1 MTTKPEYLLT
11 FQRDLLDS
19 VLMSYEELLRGRNSQ
34 GLILMGS
41 SGVGKTHGLDVLA
54 SNFLDWVQ
62 REPWAATA
70 GIQPISPVL
79 RYAADAKA
87 DANSML
93 THLLARLGKVVLKE
107 KRPGL
112 GKLEADFLQA
122 MHARR
127 VRLLILEEFHNAIL
141 KGTPQLRGQAA
152 RLLKNIWNMAP
163 EDSSLGWSK
172 PAPGRDDWRVIIVVS
187 GTEELLPVFDKDAE
201 LSSRFSTIV
210 RAQQLGFTPPAA
222 FKEFRGVLK
231 HMVAHEELTGWLVAN
246 DNDLAARIM
255 LACNGHLRL
264 LEKLLQ
270 RTATLWNKAGK
281 NRDLPPLALLAQ
293 AFPAI
298 NSSGA
303 TNPFELAP
311 EELQNRVASALR
323 QSNNQHK
330 DWS

>member
-1 MTTKPEYLLT
+1 MPST
-11 FQRDLLDS
+11 S
-19 VLMSYEELLRGRNSQ
+19 SSSAA
-34 GLILMGS
+34 GS
-41 SGVGKTHGLDVLA
+41 A
-54 SNFLDWVQ
+54 F
-62 REPWAATA
+62 ATA
-70 GIQPISPVL
+70 VGILSLKCFTMYGALFAAASRSCLIWISFGVL
-79 RYAADAKA
+79 
-87 DANSML
+87 SSL
-93 THLLARLGKVVLKE
+93 TK
-107 KRPGL
+107 
-112 GKLEADFLQA
+112 
-122 MHARR
+122 
-127 VRLLILEEFHNAIL
+127 
-141 KGTPQLRGQAA
+141 
-152 RLLKNIWNMAP
+152 NMAP

-270 RTATLWNKAGK
+270 RTATLWTKAGK